1 MVACLTFQGFRPGGA
16 GEAEFVSIVRRWCHQ
31 TEARLVTYQEVMEP
45 MWEWEDNEEGRP
57 PRLGGGLP
65 DMPRA
70 NYTVID
76 GVMGD
81 RVE

>member
-1 MVACLTFQGFRPGGA
+1 MVACLTFQGFRPGGP
-16 GEAEFVSIVRRWCHQ
+16 GEAEFVAIVRQWWLQ
-31 TEARLVTYQEVMEP
+31 DSRLETFQDVMKDL
-45 MWEWEDNEEGRP
+45 WEWEDNEEGRP
-57 PRLGGGLP
+57 PRLGSGLP
-65 DMPRA
+65 DIARA